1 MTAKDKLIKA
11 RTALVLDE
19 PFFGALALRLTLKED
34 PLCKTLW
41 TDGSSLGFNPDFV
54 ESLSMDSLKG
64 CVCHEIMHCV
74 LAHHTRRDNREKGK
88 WNVAADY
95 TVNDI
100 IRKDFSLPEGH
111 LFNPEFSGLS
121 VEQVYSKLP
130 DESKPD
136 EKGSQ
141 AKDGAKGKG
150 DSDPGGCG
158 EIRDASPSAGSK
170 VSSEAD
176 LARSEA
182 KWKVAT
188 AQAVQQAKAFG
199 KLPAGLDRCVEEIIN
214 PKVGWHS
221 ILQQFMDTVVKSDY
235 SWVHP
240 NRRHIH
246 AGVYLPSCR
255 NLEMGTI
262 VLAVDTS
269 GSVSKKALEQV
280 AAELSGILDVVKTDC
295 HVVYCDSEIQNT
307 EYFKSGDL
315 ILKLDAKGGGGT
327 NFEPVFEWIEE
338 EGIRPACLLYF
349 TDLAGSFPEDEAD
362 YPVLWVTDRHFHES
376 PPFGEVLEVIG
387 D

>member
-11 RTALVLDE
+11 RTVLVLDE
-19 PFFGALALRLTLKED
+19 PFFGALALRLILKED
-34 PLCKTLW
+34 PSCKTLW

-54 ESLSMDSLKG
+54 ESLSMDSLEG

-111 LFNPEFSGLS
+111 LFDPAFSGFS

-130 DESKPD
+130 AESKQD

-141 AKDGAKGKG
+141 AGDGVKGKG

-158 EIRDASPSAGSK
+158 EIRDANSSAGNK
-170 VSSEAD
+170 VPSEAD
-176 LARSEA
+176 LTRSEA

-199 KLPAGLDRCVEEIIN
+199 KLPAGLNRCVDEIIN

-246 AGVYLPSCR
+246 AGIYLPSCR

-269 GSVSKKALEQV
+269 GSVSKRALEQV

-315 ILKLDAKGGGGT
+315 ILKLNAKGGGGT
-327 NFEPVFEWIEE
+327 SFKPVFEWIEKE
-338 EGIRPACLLYF
+338 DIRPACLLYF

-362 YPVLWVTDRHFHES
+362 YPVLWVTDRHFHKS